1 MTKVIF
7 DYKKCRSEI
16 FLQYGVDLDE
26 TSLSIL
32 FILLQEQNR
41 QHTNHNELMKVLI
54 NKVSNS
60 QRSLEVDSRHPRLQA
75 FWFGAGKW
83 GMSLLLAILF
93 AGTYYGYDLI
103 DRKNKE
109 QLPAL
114 FYWYKNYY
122 ENTQGQSKK
131 TVAEYLKNNPIPQ

>member
-26 TSLSIL
+26 TSMSIL

-41 QHTNHNELMKVLI
+41 QNTKQNELVEVLI
-54 NKVSNS
+54 KKVNNS
-60 QRSLEVDSRHPRLQA
+60 QRSLELDTNHPRFQA

-83 GMSLLLAILF
+83 GMAILLAILF
-93 AGTYYGYDLI
+93 AGTYYGYNLI
-103 DRKNKE
+103 DQKNKE
-109 QLPAL
+109 RLPAL
-114 FYWYKNYY
+114 YLWYKNYY

-131 TVAEYLKNNPIPQ
+131 IVAEYLKNNPIPQ

>member
-26 TSLSIL
+26 TSMSIL
-32 FILLQEQNR
+32 FILLQEQDKQNTK
-41 QHTNHNELMKVLI
+41 QNELLEVLI
-54 NKVSNS
+54 NKVRSS
-60 QRSLEVDSRHPRLQA
+60 QRSLELDTKHPRFQA

-83 GMSLLLAILF
+83 GMALLLAILF
-93 AGTYYGYDLI
+93 AGTYYWYDLI
-103 DRKNKE
+103 DQKNKE
-109 QLPAL
+109 RLPAL
-114 FYWYKNYY
+114 YLWYKNYY

-131 TVAEYLKNNPIPQ
+131 NVAEYLKNNPIPQ

>member
-16 FLQYGVDLDE
+16 FLQYGIDLDE

-60 QRSLEVDSRHPRLQA
+60 QRSLEVDLRHPSLQA
-75 FWFGAGKW
+75 FWFGTGKW